1 MDMKTPSYVAAEPE
15 PRTPE
20 PQAPPGSRAADGML
34 EELRYLLFGCAVPAV
49 LFGFLG
55 WYNLTRLL
63 DQLSGDQRPHGVFD
77 LFTGPLERALYLAFV
92 SIPVVIYITRP
103 RSARRDGGFAP
114 RTAAFVGTTMLLV
127 FPAFFDDGPRVFTPP
142 PALHALAG
150 VTLVASSAFG
160 VYGLLYLRHNFS
172 LIPEARGLVR
182 GGPYRIV
189 RHPLYLAEIGLSL
202 SLAFQGDLHTWSTLI
217 LGPFVCIQ
225 VIRSIY
231 EERLLRSAFPEYEAY
246 SRDTSR
252 LVPFLH

>member
-1 MDMKTPSYVAAEPE
+1 MTSPSAVAPE
-15 PRTPE
+15 AGSDVAVT
-20 PQAPPGSRAADGML
+20 ADPGGPAGDRGLFD
-34 EELRYLLFGCAVPAV
+34 ELRYLLFGCAVPAV

-63 DQLSGDQRPHGVFD
+63 DQVTGDHRPQSAFGY
-77 LFTGPLERALYLAFV
+77 FTGPLERALYLAFV

-103 RSARRDGGFAP
+103 RSSRRDGGLAP

-127 FPAFFDDGPRVFTPP
+127 FPAFFDDGPRLFTPP
-142 PALHALAG
+142 PAVHALAG
-150 VTLVASSAFG
+150 LTLIASTAFG

-189 RHPLYLAEIGLSL
+189 RHPVYLAEIGLSL

-231 EERLLRSAFPEYEAY
+231 EERLLRSAFPEYDAY
-246 SRDTSR
+246 ALETRR
-252 LVPFLH
+252 LVPFVH

>member
-1 MDMKTPSYVAAEPE
+1 MVMNTRSAVASEEPE
-15 PRTPE
+15 IPE
-20 PQAPPGSRAADGML
+20 SQAPPGSPARVDAL

-55 WYNLTRLL
+55 WYNLIRLL
-63 DQLSGDQRPHGVFD
+63 DQLTGDQRPHGAFW

-92 SIPVVIYITRP
+92 SIPVFIYITRP
-103 RSARRDGGFAP
+103 RSVRRDGGLAP

-127 FPAFFDDGPRVFTPP
+127 FPAFFDNGPRVFTPP
-142 PALHALAG
+142 PAVHALAG
-150 VTLVASSAFG
+150 LTLIASTALG
-160 VYGLLYLRHNFS
+160 VYGLAYLRHNFS

-189 RHPLYLAEIGLSL
+189 RHPVYLAEIGLSL

-231 EERLLRSAFPEYEAY
+231 EERLLRATFPEYEEY
-246 SRDTSR
+246 SLKTSR
-252 LVPFLH
+252 LVPFFH